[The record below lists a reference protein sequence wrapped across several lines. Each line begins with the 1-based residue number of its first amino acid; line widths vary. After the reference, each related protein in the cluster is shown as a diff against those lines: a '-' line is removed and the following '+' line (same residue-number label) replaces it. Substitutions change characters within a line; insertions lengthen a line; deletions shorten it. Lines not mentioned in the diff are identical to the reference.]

1 MISLLEAPF
10 LLSTLLLVG
19 VANGSPVVAAK
30 LLKERFSA
38 PLDGGRKLADGQPVF
53 GSSKTIR
60 GLVVSICSTTIMA
73 LVLGFGWSVGVGV
86 AAWAMA
92 GDLSSSFVKRR
103 LRLEPHAQAF
113 GLDQIPEALLP
124 LLLLQNLFGLSWLDI
139 AVLLTSFIALQLGL
153 SRLLF
158 RLGIRDRPY

>member
-1 MISLLEAPF
+1 MLAAP
-10 LLSTLLLVG
+10 LLLG
-19 VANGSPVVAAK
+19 VLLLLGIANGSPVVAAN

-38 PLDGGRKLADGQPVF
+38 PLDGGRKLCDGQPVF

-60 GLVVSICSTTIMA
+60 GLVASICSTTIVA
-73 LVLGFGWSVGVGV
+73 LVLGFEWTVGVGIAV
-86 AAWAMA
+86 GAML

-103 LRLEPHAQAF
+103 LRLKLHAQVF

-124 LLLLQNLFGLSWLDI
+124 LLLVQDHLGLSWLDI
-139 AVLLTSFIALQLGL
+139 TALLACFLALQLAL

-158 RLGIRDRPY
+158 RLGIRDRPH

>member
-1 MISLLEAPF
+1 MMAAPQLLGI
-10 LLSTLLLVG
+10 LLLLG
-19 VANGSPVVAAK
+19 IANGSPVLAAR
-30 LLKERFSA
+30 LLRYRFDV
-38 PLDGGRKLADGQPVF
+38 PLDGGRRLPDGQPVF

-60 GLVVSICSTTIMA
+60 GLVVSIGSTTIAA
-73 LVLGFGWSVGVGV
+73 LLLGFEWSVGVGISV
-86 AAWAMA
+86 GAMA

-103 LRLEPHAQAF
+103 LRLEPHAQSF

-124 LLLLQNLFGLSWLDI
+124 LVLLQDRLGLSWWDI
-139 AVLLTSFIALQLGL
+139 IVLLTAFVALQMGL